1 MFILK
6 TSKSTCFFYE
16 RARNERMPQFR
27 QSASFFADEP
37 GACEKT
43 GEKPGA
49 CEKKQVKNQVTVK
62 NQVKNQVLVEK
73 NR

>member
-49 CEKKQVKNQVTVK
+49 CEKT
-62 NQVKNQVLVEK
+62 
-73 NR
+73 R